1 MWWTGEGR
9 TGNGG
14 ETLSGGRVVWITP
27 PETAIHQTG
36 SPEITWHAG
45 KQNLKINEK
54 GKERWAS
61 SIEPRGGNEKGF
73 KWIHY
78 KTI

>member
-1 MWWTGEGR
+1 ME
-9 TGNGG
+9 
-14 ETLSGGRVVWITP
+14 ETLSGGSVVWRKT

-36 SPEITWHAG
+36 SPEITWHAE

-54 GKERWAS
+54 GKERWAG
-61 SIEPRGGNEKGF
+61 SIEPTGENEKGF

-78 KTI
+78 KPI